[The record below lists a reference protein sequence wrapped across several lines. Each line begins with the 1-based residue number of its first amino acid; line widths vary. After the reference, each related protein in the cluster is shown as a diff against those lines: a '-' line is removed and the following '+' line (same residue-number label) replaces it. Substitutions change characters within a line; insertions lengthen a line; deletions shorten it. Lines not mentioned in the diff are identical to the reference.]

1 MQQCITNPDLTV
13 LDDPLKAA
21 LLLIFISHAALLT
34 WKSRVPQV
42 AFFKHARVLDN
53 LIEHIILGELA
64 PES

>member
-1 MQQCITNPDLTV
+1 MQQCITNPDLTA
-13 LDDPLKAA
+13 LDDPHEAA
-21 LLLIFISHAALLT
+21 LPVFISHAALLT
-34 WKSRVPQV
+34 WKSCVPQV